1 MFRVRDNPVTQQH
14 NNTTTAGVV
23 SPAVKK
29 QSASIL
35 AEAQISNT
43 ADQLHLAGQTTKAA
57 AAQHSALSNPLTGG
71 GTLFCCPVSKKVMA
85 HNPAI
90 QKDDKESLQLYLE
103 RETMMISNVKLVAV
117 MSGEPFLDLR
127 FMPLFVEHA
136 NAKNPQRNLYF
147 SEDIALFFAML
158 DSLVTDNVPSA
169 RLVVNI
175 APHPDVHFVA
185 FDYALV
191 AGKSSVIAMEPLI
204 LQGKLH
210 SVYQQ
215 VLDRFANQG
224 MPCSIIWMGLQ
235 SSDRECGIFALTL
248 LNKMCEERRAM
259 NSLHAKNLQG
269 ELPPM
274 MTSEEAYRL
283 LPASFFKHAQ
293 SPKRVMAFLNENPAE
308 RDKVVN
314 KRGETLES
322 RQKRFTTRVYIRGGR
337 ENDVSLSIFEKRRIQ
352 LQRAESLISK
362 RESAEEI
369 KT

>member
-1 MFRVRDNPVTQQH
+1 MLI
-14 NNTTTAGVV
+14 
-23 SPAVKK
+23 SEIK
-29 QSASIL
+29 SA
-35 AEAQISNT
+35 
-43 ADQLHLAGQTTKAA
+43 
-57 AAQHSALSNPLTGG
+57 
-71 GTLFCCPVSKKVMA
+71 
-85 HNPAI
+85 
-90 QKDDKESLQLYLE
+90 
-103 RETMMISNVKLVAV
+103 AV
-117 MSGEPFLDLR
+117 MSGYADLDLR

-136 NAKNPQRNLYF
+136 NAKNPQRNIYF
-147 SEDIALFFAML
+147 SEDIVLFFAML
-158 DSLVTDNVPSA
+158 NRLVADNVPSA
-169 RLVVNI
+169 RFVVNI
-175 APHPDVHFVA
+175 ASHPDVHFAA

-215 VLDRFANQG
+215 VLERFVNQEI
-224 MPCSIIWMGLQ
+224 PCSIIGMHLQ
-235 SSDRECGIFALTL
+235 NSYRGCGIFALTL
-248 LNKMCEERRAM
+248 LNKMCEERLAM

-274 MTSEEAYRL
+274 MTSEEAYQL

-314 KRGETLES
+314 KRGETLEQ
-322 RQKRFTTRVYIRGGR
+322 RQKRFTARVHIRGGR